1 VEIRFWQS
9 TRGDIPVAAYFE
21 RLESSGDGR
30 GVAAYRFLLELLAEI
45 GPPLGRPRDRVIDR
59 TADLYELRPGAH
71 RVAYVRRGETVWLL
85 HAWRKQSRKLDDR
98 ALKTALGRVKELD
111 RG

>member
-1 VEIRFWQS
+1 M
-9 TRGDIPVAAYFE
+9 
-21 RLESSGDGR
+21 
-30 GVAAYRFLLELLAEI
+30 LAEV

-59 TADLYELRPGAH
+59 ATSTYELRPGAH
-71 RVAYVRRGETVWLL
+71 RVAYVWRGETVWLL

-98 ALKTALGRVKELD
+98 ALKTALRRVKELD